1 MVQAGWR
8 RVLGIV
14 LGVSLLGAAGCG
26 SGRSS
31 TRVDEE
37 WLARVPPAQMEEVRK
52 ARLTQSKAME
62 ETVRAEVSVE
72 DARRELEVARQSE
85 EAAKSRMDVDEAA
98 LAAAREKAQGAEI
111 LQAQR
116 RMREGELELAAAQ
129 AEVDFQERKLAT
141 REALEVMRAR
151 ELAVADAEVAQAEY
165 QALVRSGDIRARQ
178 LDGQEIAS
186 RLAEARRVAWE
197 TQKAVDANL
206 QVQRQA
212 RARWE
217 RLEAMLQGYGGS
229 GR

>member
-8 RVLGIV
+8 RFLGIV
-14 LGVSLLGAAGCG
+14 LGVALLGAGGCS

-52 ARLTQSKAME
+52 ARLTQGKAMD
-62 ETVRAEVSVE
+62 ETVRAEVQVE
-72 DARRELEVARQSE
+72 DARRELEVARQNE
-85 EAAKSRMDVDEAA
+85 EAAKARQEVDEEA
-98 LAAAREKAQGAEI
+98 LKAARETSQSAEI

-116 RMREGELELAAAQ
+116 QGREGELELAAAR
-129 AEVDFQERKLAT
+129 AEVDFRERTLAT

-165 QALVRSGDIRARQ
+165 QALVRSGDVRARQ
-178 LDGQEIAS
+178 LDGQDIAS
-186 RLAEARRVAWE
+186 KLAEARRAAWE
-197 TQKAVDANL
+197 TQKVVDANI

-217 RLEAMLQGYGGS
+217 RLDGMLEAYGGS